1 MGAMKP
7 ALENVLC
14 NTGLA
19 SYETQVT
26 VSILNYHAAYLKG
39 RSHTDFFK
47 KLLFLQ
53 IMSQI

>member
-26 VSILNYHAAYLKG
+26 VRILNYHTAYLKG
-39 RSHTDFFK
+39 NVSH
-47 KLLFLQ
+47 
-53 IMSQI
+53 

>member
-1 MGAMKP
+1 MKP

-19 SYETQVT
+19 SHETQVT
-26 VSILNYHAAYLKG
+26 VSILNYHTAYLKG